1 MNPLSHIPL
10 PQCINQI
17 SKMMKKSIITVYLMI
32 LSLGV
37 SSAFAAET
45 GKKNKSDEATNAKSE
60 YKMTE
65 EDYDRITR
73 RVEEIRAMDKSELN
87 AAEKTT
93 LKKELKEMKAMVK
106 EQGGYVYLGAGTLL
120 VVILLIILLL

>member
-1 MNPLSHIPL
+1 MI
-10 PQCINQI
+10 
-17 SKMMKKSIITVYLMI
+17 YLMI

-37 SSAFAAET
+37 SSAFAADS
-45 GKKNKSDEATNAKSE
+45 GKKNKSDEATDVKSE

-73 RVEEIRAMDKSELN
+73 RVEEIRNMDKSELT
-87 AAEKTT
+87 AAERST

-106 EQGGYVYLGAGTLL
+106 EQGGYVYIGAGTLL